1 MRVIGFIRRMREGSV
16 PMATTAELQTQLRAS
31 IEQELAARTAA
42 HQQRIS
48 RLLSAREVAAQAQVP
63 APSMPL
69 VLLAHGDSW
78 FDYPLNGNSP
88 FFTDDTDII
97 AHLQAMG
104 EIHPLIHNLS
114 HWGDATTN
122 EMELSKQQRM
132 ITALREEANWLP
144 PKLLP
149 DAILFSGGG
158 NDIVGGQFCIYL
170 DYNAP
175 GSTGIDADRLA
186 ERLDSVR
193 ASYQDLIRFRNRYA
207 PGVPIFTHCYDF
219 AIPDG
224 RHPSCVGPWLKP
236 SLDFTGWTNASEAEG
251 IVRRALLSFKNML
264 AELARDEKN
273 DLTLIDTQ
281 GVLDASDWA
290 NELHPYPEGF
300 RKLAARFTAALS
312 AKFAGRI

>member
-1 MRVIGFIRRMREGSV
+1 
-16 PMATTAELQTQLRAS
+16 MATTAELQTQLGVS
-31 IEQELAARTAA
+31 IEQELAARAAA
-42 HQQRIS
+42 HRQRIA
-48 RLLSAREVAAQAQVP
+48 RLLSAREEVAKAGGP
-63 APSMPL
+63 EPSMPL

-88 FFTDDTDII
+88 LFTDNTDII
-97 AHLQAMG
+97 AQLQTMG

-122 EMELSKQQRM
+122 EMELSKQLRM
-132 ITALREEANWLP
+132 ITALRDKANWLP
-144 PKLLP
+144 PKNLP

-170 DYNAP
+170 DYNVP

-193 ASYQDLIRFRNRYA
+193 ASYQDLVKFRNRYA

-224 RHPSCVGPWLKP
+224 RHPPCVGPWLKP
-236 SLDFTGWTNASEAEG
+236 SLDFTGWTNASMAEG
-251 IVRRALLSFKNML
+251 IVRQALLSFKNML
-264 AELARDEKN
+264 VELARDKRN

-281 GVLDASDWA
+281 GVLAAPDWA

-300 RKLAARFTAALS
+300 RKLAARFTAALA
-312 AKFAGRI
+312 AKFPGRI